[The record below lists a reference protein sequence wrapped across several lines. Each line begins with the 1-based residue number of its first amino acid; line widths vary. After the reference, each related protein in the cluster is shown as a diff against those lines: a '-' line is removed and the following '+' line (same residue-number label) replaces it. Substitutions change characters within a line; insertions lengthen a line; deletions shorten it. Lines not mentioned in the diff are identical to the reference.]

1 MKQNLTYEQL
11 LNLNS
16 EDFSNRKDK
25 SLQELLLY
33 IYHFQ
38 KKHGDCEYEITL
50 NEIYKACID
59 MDALAISIMYA
70 FKELIKNSA
79 CKNCIEYLTDYL
91 QAFLQECS
99 SIDNPVKHWGNKE
112 TTINAY
118 YDLVSFFLQVLEEL
132 ESWGY
137 DLSKLMLPCK

>member
-1 MKQNLTYEQL
+1 
-11 LNLNS
+11 
-16 EDFSNRKDK
+16 
-25 SLQELLLY
+25 
-33 IYHFQ
+33 
-38 KKHGDCEYEITL
+38 
-50 NEIYKACID
+50 